1 MHTKRLYLLLFS
13 LALNLLLLPCG
24 AQDTNS
30 MDWISIDGNRFVN
43 ESGQTMIFQGV
54 NIRDPHNLE
63 EDGNWTLSH
72 FKEAKK
78 WGANIIRLPIHP
90 VAWRARG
97 EEEYLKLIDQ
107 AVEWAGQLD
116 LYLILDWHSIGN
128 LKEEKFQHKMYIT
141 TAKETYHF
149 WATVASRYANEPV
162 VAMYELYNEP
172 TVSGERFGDMSW
184 PEWKEMNEEMIS
196 IIRK

>member
-1 MHTKRLYLLLFS
+1 MKNTPLYQILIS
-13 LALNLLLLPCG
+13 VALALFLLPCG
-24 AQDTNS
+24 AQNTNS
-30 MDWISIDGNRFVN
+30 MDWISIKGNRFVN
-43 ESGQTMIFQGV
+43 ESGKTMIFQGV

-97 EEEYLKLIDQ
+97 EAEYLKLIDQ

-116 LYLILDWHSIGN
+116 LYLILDSC
-128 LKEEKFQHKMYIT
+128 
-141 TAKETYHF
+141 A
-149 WATVASRYANEPV
+149 VPRYV
-162 VAMYELYNEP
+162 EL
-172 TVSGERFGDMSW
+172 G
-184 PEWKEMNEEMIS
+184 
-196 IIRK
+196 